1 MEHLGQRNKSHHF
14 LFSTL
19 LFLFNPTRPLPRY
32 IFQLSPYPKI
42 GTSPFATSDDLFYYL
57 VDLLAATVYWN
68 PHRSEIMRRATRPDA
83 RVTKR
88 IIIGNEMNYREL
100 KESVKKKE
108 REKKIYRKQSTA
120 DLSFSRQ
127 HKWILLFRV
136 IGAYRT
142 AGCVSQLFFRWID
155 VSWSRRWRSRATVSL
170 VASIYWTFR
179 DIRVGK
185 LDKIMQNCCTRG
197 IRDARVL
204 PLNSILLIRMHT

>member
-42 GTSPFATSDDLFYYL
+42 GTSPFATFDDLFYYL

-100 KESVKKKE
+100 KESVKKKKKEKQKYIENKVPRIFPFRDSISGFCCFALSAHTE
-108 REKKIYRKQSTA
+108 RLDVYRNYSFAGSTYR
-120 DLSFSRQ
+120 DRGGGDRVPQCLSLLRFIGPSEIFVWES
-127 HKWILLFRV
+127 WIKLCRIVVRV
-136 IGAYRT
+136 ELETPA
-142 AGCVSQLFFRWID
+142 FFR
-155 VSWSRRWRSRATVSL
+155 
-170 VASIYWTFR
+170 
-179 DIRVGK
+179 
-185 LDKIMQNCCTRG
+185 
-197 IRDARVL
+197 
-204 PLNSILLIRMHT
+204 

>member
-100 KESVKKKE
+100 KESVKKK
-108 REKKIYRKQSTA
+108 RKRNKNISKTKYRGSFLFATA
-120 DLSFSRQ
+120 
-127 HKWILLFRV
+127 
-136 IGAYRT
+136 
-142 AGCVSQLFFRWID
+142 
-155 VSWSRRWRSRATVSL
+155 
-170 VASIYWTFR
+170 
-179 DIRVGK
+179 
-185 LDKIMQNCCTRG
+185 
-197 IRDARVL
+197 
-204 PLNSILLIRMHT
+204 

>member
-14 LFSTL
+14 LFSTP

-83 RVTKR
+83 RRPRSQVTKR

-100 KESVKKKE
+100 NELVQQKKK
-108 REKKIYRKQSTA
+108 KK
-120 DLSFSRQ
+120 
-127 HKWILLFRV
+127 
-136 IGAYRT
+136 G
-142 AGCVSQLFFRWID
+142 
-155 VSWSRRWRSRATVSL
+155 
-170 VASIYWTFR
+170 
-179 DIRVGK
+179 
-185 LDKIMQNCCTRG
+185 
-197 IRDARVL
+197 
-204 PLNSILLIRMHT
+204 